1 MTQDPEMLRQTIIS
15 WFAASRKQI
24 LTAMAAPLNVATKS
38 NRNDLVTNVD
48 KANQQFLIGKIREA
62 YPEAGII
69 GEEGHEHDDTDLA
82 GLVFFVDP
90 IDGTMNFVKQQAHFA
105 IMIGVYQDGEPVV
118 GAIMDVMR
126 NEVLSG
132 GPMIP
137 VTHAGQQVKV
147 LPDLPL
153 KDGLL
158 GVNGPMTI
166 KNRLHLGDIALTSS
180 GARMSGSAGMEF
192 IEIALGRQIG
202 YVSYLQPWDVA
213 AGMAITKG
221 LGVVFSREDGAPINL
236 QQPGVVVAATPK
248 AHQTILTMMADGG
261 KEA

>member
-1 MTQDPEMLRQTIIS
+1 MTQDPEKLRQTLIS
-15 WFAASRKQI
+15 WFAESRKQI
-24 LTAMAAPLNVATKS
+24 LAAMAKPLDVARKS

-48 KANQQFLIGKIREA
+48 KANQKFLINHIKTD

-69 GEEGHEHDDTDLA
+69 GEEGHAHDDTDLS

-105 IMIGVYQDGEPVV
+105 IMIGVYRDGQPVV

-132 GPMIP
+132 GPEMP
-137 VTHAGQQVKV
+137 VTFAGRTLTK
-147 LPDLPL
+147 LPDLQL

-158 GVNGPMTI
+158 GVTGPMTI
-166 KNRLHLGDIALTSS
+166 KNRLHLGDIALASS
-180 GARMSGSAGMEF
+180 GPRMSGSAGMEF
-192 IEIALGRQIG
+192 IEIALGRQLG

-221 LGVVFSREDGAPINL
+221 LGVQFSREDGSPIDL
-236 QQPGVVVAATPK
+236 RQPGVVVAATPQ
-248 AHQTILTMMADGG
+248 AHRTILAMMAG
-261 KEA
+261 K